1 MKLPR
6 KPTQRMKPTRKADI
20 GLCYCGNPAIGFD
33 ASGPFCQRC
42 EEIEAYNNPNNPNNP
57 DPEPTEEPQE

>member
-1 MKLPR
+1 
-6 KPTQRMKPTRKADI
+6 MKPTRKADI

-42 EEIEAYNNPNNPNNP
+42 EEIEALNNPNNP